1 MNSTVGDALQNVAV
15 FLVIIL
21 EIALAAALFFAII
34 AAAHWLRVFLDSL
47 HEQENSLIYMV
58 ARGGEIVLLVVD
70 CIIGALFVSRG
81 VYRAWKETWG

>member
-47 HEQENSLIYMV
+47 HEQENRLIT
-58 ARGGEIVLLVVD
+58 
-70 CIIGALFVSRG
+70 S
-81 VYRAWKETWG
+81 